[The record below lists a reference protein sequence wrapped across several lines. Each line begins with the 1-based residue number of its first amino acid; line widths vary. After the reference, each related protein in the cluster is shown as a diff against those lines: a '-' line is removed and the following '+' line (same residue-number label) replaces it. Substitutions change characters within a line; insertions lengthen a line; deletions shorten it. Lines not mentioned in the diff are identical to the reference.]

1 VANVSSEGFNDI
13 SELKSITNELKLMI
27 CNEEEKESLRKD
39 WHRITDLLNLYE
51 TLLYGLNVI

>member
-1 VANVSSEGFNDI
+1 MTNASSESDF
-13 SELKSITNELKLMI
+13 SELKSITKELKSIL

-39 WHRITDLLNLYE
+39 FSRTANLLNLYE